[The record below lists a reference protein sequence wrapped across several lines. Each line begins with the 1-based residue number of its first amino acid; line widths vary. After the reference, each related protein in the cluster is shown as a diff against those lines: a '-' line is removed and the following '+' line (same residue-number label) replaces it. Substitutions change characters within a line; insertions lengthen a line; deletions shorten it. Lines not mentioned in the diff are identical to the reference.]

1 MTPIM
6 RCFALILM
14 GSTAILLGSC
24 NRDKLS
30 PTDKDS
36 LPHEI
41 AIDSTVADTSSPAID
56 SITFQA
62 EVEPAAT
69 STTPVQPKP
78 KPHSKRQTLY
88 ISTYGANGEV
98 WGHVTM
104 NGNTGRGTIHDAGE
118 NTLSITV
125 SRHGNELFGTDQNG
139 RQYVFK
145 L

>member
-56 SITFQA
+56 SNSFQTE

-78 KPHSKRQTLY
+78 KPQSKRLSLF

-98 WGHVTM
+98 WGHV
-104 NGNTGRGTIHDAGE
+104 
-118 NTLSITV
+118 
-125 SRHGNELFGTDQNG
+125 
-139 RQYVFK
+139 
-145 L
+145 